1 MGHKWWENCYSV
13 NMSVKLTCLLSLV
26 VVASAA
32 PQEKDHNLP
41 VLFQFSQPSHNVA
54 VFRGADLKKA
64 IAAGLVPGF
73 GSLGNSANSAGNG
86 DEGRDGRSDDG
97 DDSGDSS
104 DGGDGVAPS
113 SYVEPATE
121 APTTA
126 APVTTAA
133 PTTAPTLKIVSSYR
147 PAPVVY
153 RPAPVVYKQPV
164 IYKPAPVV
172 YKQPLVYKPAPAP
185 VVYNPAPAPVV
196 YKPAPVIV
204 KPAAPKYKPAPYV
217 EPAYA
222 QDALYTFE
230 YAVKDDYTNNDFGA
244 KEARDGI
251 LTNGKYSVALPDGR
265 LQTVTYTVDGGEGY
279 VPVVEYAGEAQYP
292 PTPAPYSS

>member
-1 MGHKWWENCYSV
+1 
-13 NMSVKLTCLLSLV
+13 MSAKLTCLLSLV

-32 PQEKDHNLP
+32 PQERDHNLP

-97 DDSGDSS
+97 G
-104 DGGDGVAPS
+104 DGGDGAAS

-126 APVTTAA
+126 APVYAPA
-133 PTTAPTLKIVSSYR
+133 PTPAYKVVSSYT
-147 PAPVVY
+147 PTPVVY
-153 RPAPVVYKQPV
+153 RPAPVVYK
-164 IYKPAPVV
+164 PAPV
-172 YKQPLVYKPAPAP
+172 VYKPAPAP
-185 VVYNPAPAPVV
+185 VVYKPVPAPVVYKPAPAPVV
-196 YKPAPVIV
+196 YKPAPAPVIV
-204 KPAAPKYKPAPYV
+204 KPVAPKYKPAPYV

-222 QDALYTFE
+222 QDAVYTWE

-244 KEARDGI
+244 KEARDGY
-251 LTNGKYSVALPDGR
+251 LTNGKYYVALPDGR
-265 LQTVTYTVDGGEGY
+265 FQTVTYTVNGDEGY
-279 VPVVEYAGEAQYP
+279 VPVVEYTGEAQYP